1 MTIPAAI
8 SATIEASRDEPKA
21 SATRSDGST
30 STVTGPAEAPE
41 PSNDAFRIR
50 KTGTAVAFGNHGQ
63 TYYPAVLT
71 NSQVAQKLL
80 EIRTLMEM
88 AGETFYK
95 YTAYEKA
102 AASVE
107 NAPPLADLVAAGEHL
122 KLPGVGKSIGAVIEQ
137 LVQTGTAGQLEEL
150 HRRFPP
156 TLLEVLGVSGIGT
169 KTAAMLFTD
178 YGIASLA
185 HLEEAIAQG
194 RLAGIPRLG
203 SKTIENWRRGILA
216 YKGRMS
222 RTPLPQALQTAR
234 TAIEYLQN
242 GPVIERLDLA
252 GSLRRCEVT
261 VGDIDIVCTSP
272 QPADVIAHFTAWD
285 RAEAVLAEGPTK
297 ASIWL
302 PGGLQIDLRVLPDHL
317 YGNLLQH
324 FTGSR
329 EHNIK
334 LREYAVRRSLR
345 VSENGILNLETGD
358 VTTCTDEA
366 GVYAALGMQYVPP
379 ELRSGLDEIELAL
392 NGKIP
397 ELVASGDLRGDFH
410 MHTDWSDGRDSLE
423 AMIAAAASRG
433 YEYHAVS
440 DHSRGRARR
449 FGMDAELLREQRAL
463 IAELGERYG
472 VRTLCASE
480 VDILP
485 DGSLDLDDAT
495 LAQLDVVVASV
506 HVATHQSKEEMTA
519 RLIRAC
525 ENPYVTI
532 IGHPTGRR
540 FDTSSG
546 GYEFDYDA
554 VFAAA
559 ARTGTALEIDGQ
571 APRLDLPAPLARR
584 AKSFGVM
591 FSLDSDAHRAGD
603 LNAVEFAVGQARRAG
618 IVASDVLNA
627 QPLEFVRAFVARK
640 REAAA

>member
-1 MTIPAAI
+1 M
-8 SATIEASRDEPKA
+8 
-21 SATRSDGST
+21 
-30 STVTGPAEAPE
+30 
-41 PSNDAFRIR
+41 
-50 KTGTAVAFGNHGQ
+50 
-63 TYYPAVLT
+63 LT
-71 NSQVAQKLL
+71 NSEVAQKLL

-95 YTAYEKA
+95 YSAYEKA

-107 NAPPLADLVAAGEHL
+107 NAPPLGDLVATGEHL
-122 KLPGVGKSIGAVIEQ
+122 KLPGIGKSIGTVVEQ
-137 LVQTGTAGQLEEL
+137 LVRTGNAEQLAEL
-150 HRRFPP
+150 HQRFPP

-169 KTAAMLFTD
+169 KTAAMLFSD

-185 HLEEAIAQG
+185 DLEAAIGAG
-194 RLAGIPRLG
+194 RLDGVPRLG

-216 YKGRMS
+216 YKGRLR
-222 RTPLPQALQTAR
+222 RTPLPQALEIADEAVAYVR
-234 TAIEYLQN
+234 L
-242 GPVIERLDLA
+242 GPAIERLDLA

-261 VGDIDIVCTSP
+261 VGDIDIVCTSHD
-272 QPADVIAHFTAWD
+272 AAAVVAHFAAWE

-345 VSENGILNLETGD
+345 VSENGILNLETGE
-358 VTTCTDEA
+358 VVTCTDEI

-379 ELRSGLDEIELAL
+379 ELRSGLDEIDLAL
-392 NGKIP
+392 AGKIP
-397 ELVASGDLRGDFH
+397 ELVDSGDMRGDFH

-433 YEYHAVS
+433 YQYHAIS
-440 DHSRGRARR
+440 DHSRGQARR
-449 FGMDAELLREQRAL
+449 YGMDALKLRDQRGEIAAL
-463 IAELGERYG
+463 SDRYG
-472 VRTLCASE
+472 IRTLCCSE

-495 LAQLDVVVASV
+495 LAELDVVIASV
-506 HVATHQSKEEMTA
+506 HVATHQSREEMTA

-540 FDTSSG
+540 FDSSS

-571 APRLDLPAPLARR
+571 AARLDLPAPLARK

-591 FSLDSDAHRAGD
+591 FALDSDAHRTENLGAI
-603 LNAVEFAVGQARRAG
+603 NFAVGQARRAG
-618 IVASDVLNA
+618 LATSDVLNA
-627 QPLEFVRAFVARK
+627 QPLEFVREFVARK
-640 REAAA
+640 REAP